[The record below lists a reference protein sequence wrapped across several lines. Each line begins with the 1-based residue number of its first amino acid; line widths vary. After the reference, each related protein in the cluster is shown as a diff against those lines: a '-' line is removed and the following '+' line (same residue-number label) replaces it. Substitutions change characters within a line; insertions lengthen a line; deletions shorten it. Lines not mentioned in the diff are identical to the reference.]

1 MKAGTILGSLL
12 LICGIAGSTGAS
24 ARSSQASGVPQG
36 LADGPYVHVVA
47 MRHQD
52 GARIANAAA
61 GKATNAGVKALAA
74 RILANQQKELTE
86 LKQFLS
92 SVAEDM
98 APVDKSLKRLPVEDL
113 DKASGAAFDRLF
125 LDLMIQHHRDSLAI
139 TKGARL
145 TMSSVQAFARRLE
158 SRLAAELTELEALRK
173 TIG

>member
-1 MKAGTILGSLL
+1 
-12 LICGIAGSTGAS
+12 
-24 ARSSQASGVPQG
+24 
-36 LADGPYVHVVA
+36 
-47 MRHQD
+47 
-52 GARIANAAA
+52 
-61 GKATNAGVKALAA
+61 
-74 RILANQQKELTE
+74 
-86 LKQFLS
+86 
-92 SVAEDM
+92 M